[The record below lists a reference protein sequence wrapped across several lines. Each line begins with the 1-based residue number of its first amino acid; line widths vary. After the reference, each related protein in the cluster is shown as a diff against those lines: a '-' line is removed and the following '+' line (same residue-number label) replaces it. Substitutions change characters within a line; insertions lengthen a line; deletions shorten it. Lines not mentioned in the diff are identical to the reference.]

1 MSRQWQVQRK
11 NRSNSSSPPVQK
23 GVSWQRPFTDPV
35 YDAPAP
41 QQTPSVQAKRPNVD
55 WSRVT
60 VEAQSPAGVLT
71 QINAPQTEQPQ
82 QGQTVQREQM
92 QAEDELKTK
101 QEAGT
106 IQRLEMPQQEDEE
119 KISPKMMVQRQPGKD
134 GMAATANLE
143 ENSTTE
149 KSAGNR
155 STTIND
161 QPDKG
166 LIQRVTT
173 RDTEAKKRHREEQ
186 EALSQPRTDTRK
198 RTRASQTASDSQP
211 ARNLLPSIPNFET
224 TEDGKFLWYM
234 DSKGPKRPSWGGV
247 DEEIYESAK
256 KQDNPQKQRT
266 EYLCEKTNKYLPRK
280 KDRKGNEDYLDI
292 DHKLNWKEHIYN
304 SLDMHEV
311 SVEHHGQ
318 PIQIRAYL
326 WEEVETVYR
335 NKENL
340 QLIAKSANRS
350 KSGPKHFDSA
360 VQEYVGIS

>member
-11 NRSNSSSPPVQK
+11 NTSNSSSPPVQK
-23 GVSWQRPFTDPV
+23 AVSWQRPLGDPV

-41 QQTPSVQAKRPNVD
+41 QQTPSVQAKRRNVD

-60 VEAQSPAGVLT
+60 VEAQSSAAVQAKLVT
-71 QINAPQTEQPQ
+71 EINAPQTEQPQ
-82 QGQTVQREQM
+82 PGQTVQREQM
-92 QAEDELKTK
+92 Q
-101 QEAGT
+101 EAGS

-134 GMAATANLE
+134 GMAATANME

-149 KSAGNR
+149 KSAGNTP
-155 STTIND
+155 TTIND

-166 LIQRVTT
+166 LIQRVIT

-186 EALSQPRTDTRK
+186 EALSQPRTDSSK

-211 ARNLLPSIPNFET
+211 ARNLLPSIPNFKT
-224 TEDGKFLWYM
+224 TEDGKSLWYM
-234 DSKGPKRPSWGGV
+234 DSKGPKRPSWEGV
-247 DEEIYESAK
+247 DEEIYRTATQK
-256 KQDNPQKQRT
+256 YNPQKQRT

-280 KDRKGNEDYLDI
+280 KDRTGNEDYLDI

-311 SVEHHGQ
+311 WVEHNGQ
-318 PIQIRAYL
+318 RIEIRAYL
-326 WEEVETVYR
+326 WEQVETVYR
-335 NKENL
+335 DKANL

-360 VQEYVGIS
+360 VQEYV